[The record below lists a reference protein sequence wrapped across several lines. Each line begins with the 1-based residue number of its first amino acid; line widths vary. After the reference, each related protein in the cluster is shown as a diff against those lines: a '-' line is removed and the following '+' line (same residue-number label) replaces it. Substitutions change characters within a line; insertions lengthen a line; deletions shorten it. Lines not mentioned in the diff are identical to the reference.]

1 MAIDRTRPSAR
12 ERTPVDDFLLLAL
25 IGGTGI
31 AAFMGPLGVFVVW
44 RRMAYFGDTLAHSA
58 LLGIAL
64 GFLLG
69 VNLTVGVVVV
79 CGTMA
84 ILLVAL
90 RRRQPLAEDTL
101 LGILAHGSLALG
113 IIAIAVQDTLRV
125 DLVTYLFGD
134 ILSISVAD
142 IYWIF
147 AVGAAVILALLV
159 LWRPL
164 IAITVHEDLARVE
177 GVKVFPTQLAF
188 MMLIAGVIALAMKIV
203 GILLV
208 TSLLIIPAA
217 AARRFA
223 RTPEQM
229 AVAAALIGCL
239 SVALGLGASLL
250 WDLPSGPAIVAAATG
265 LFAAATIIPRG
276 RRGLTA

>member
-1 MAIDRTRPSAR
+1 MATDGTRPSAR

-79 CGTMA
+79 CATMA
-84 ILLVAL
+84 VLLVAL

-113 IIAIAVQDTLRV
+113 IIAIALQETLRV

-147 AVGAAVILALLV
+147 AVGAAVILALIV

-177 GVKVFPTQLAF
+177 GVNVFRTQLAF

-265 LFAAATIIPRG
+265 LFAAATVVPRG
-276 RRGLTA
+276 VAA